1 MFVNVFQNQID
12 KALTH
17 FISNSNIAKENLAA
31 LEIRSQFAKTAI
43 LESGPSA
50 ENQAEQAATEAQ
62 IENARRLEAVFSSI
76 SAQDAQRIIDLQNQA
91 VELEKQAN
99 LIDLMAEKEMEDSL
113 NESRNFGA
121 FTEQDLLTIDEAGKE
136 LEDISDVITNIYDEH
151 QIVVESIELEYEAIK
166 GMLQDYD
173 EEKSQLADIEAIQ
186 SRINSIISKSDSEL
200 INQLGTQSKSLKN
213 EKITAD
219 KKKENASDYNEPYFE
234 NESSND
240 VVTEYVSSYERPKP
254 IKRHY
259 PMVGEQTGSVLSDD
273 KQPEESQTLKRII
286 AIIIGIVVVA
296 CVIFLGFAV
305 LAIPVFLG
313 LILKKK

>member
-62 IENARRLEAVFSSI
+62 IENARRLEAVFGSI

-99 LIDLMAEKEMEDSL
+99 LIDLMAEKEMIDSL

-121 FTEQDLLTIDEAGKE
+121 FTEQDLLTIEEAGKE

-213 EKITAD
+213 EKLTAD
-219 KKKENASDYNEPYFE
+219 KKQE
-234 NESSND
+234 
-240 VVTEYVSSYERPKP
+240 
-254 IKRHY
+254 
-259 PMVGEQTGSVLSDD
+259 
-273 KQPEESQTLKRII
+273 
-286 AIIIGIVVVA
+286 
-296 CVIFLGFAV
+296 
-305 LAIPVFLG
+305 
-313 LILKKK
+313 ILKVIKKITDEERANTKQIEKNVRLAEKELKEKQKAKNIKSDASGVNQQIDAALKPLEKAQPLITTINTLTASISSLTATWSMFNSVTSI